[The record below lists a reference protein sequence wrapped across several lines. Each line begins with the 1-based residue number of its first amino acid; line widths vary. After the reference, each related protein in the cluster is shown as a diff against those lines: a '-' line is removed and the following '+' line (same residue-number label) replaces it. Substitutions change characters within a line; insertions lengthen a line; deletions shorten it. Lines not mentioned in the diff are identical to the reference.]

1 MSQPANPLAIVIGGA
16 SGIGS
21 AVAGGLAAEGH
32 RVIVADRNADGAA
45 TRVAELGAPHT
56 SAAVDVTDEDTVAA
70 LFEQAG
76 PDAGKHVVRR
86 VTFQNDVVDAASVQQ
101 LPKQEASRP
110 SADDGYF
117 RPQHPF
123 SLMAS
128 ACDPQSS
135 YASAKTGYNV

>member
-1 MSQPANPLAIVIGGA
+1 MSSWFIISRFRFDPPVRNTVGPTVHYVRLVAYGRKSIGVAMSQPANPLAIVIGGA

-32 RVIVADRNADGAA
+32 RVIVADRNAAGAA

-76 PDAGKHVVRR
+76 PV
-86 VTFQNDVVDAASVQQ
+86 DVVV
-101 LPKQEASRP
+101 
-110 SADDGYF
+110 
-117 RPQHPF
+117 
-123 SLMAS
+123 
-128 ACDPQSS
+128 
-135 YASAKTGYNV
+135 

>member
-1 MSQPANPLAIVIGGA
+1 
-16 SGIGS
+16 
-21 AVAGGLAAEGH
+21 VALPAEGELDAFMDQAFAA
-32 RVIVADRNADGAA
+32 RAPAGTGVIEQRDG
-45 TRVAELGAPHT
+45 
-56 SAAVDVTDEDTVAA
+56 A

-76 PDAGKHVVRR
+76 PNAGKHVVRR

-101 LPKQEASRP
+101 LPKQEAGRP
-110 SADDGYF
+110 GTDDGYF

-123 SLMAS
+123 SLIAS